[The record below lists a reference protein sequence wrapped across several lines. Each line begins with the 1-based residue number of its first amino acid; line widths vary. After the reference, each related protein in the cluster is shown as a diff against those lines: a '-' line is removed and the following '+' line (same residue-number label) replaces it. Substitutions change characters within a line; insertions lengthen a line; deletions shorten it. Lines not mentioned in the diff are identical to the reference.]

1 MLKGKKFFPRYLL
14 GYVLVAPLVV
24 AMVVFL
30 YVFCIHSTVKTAT
43 VFDVVRGDSVTGVA
57 NRLVKNNLIDSK
69 DSFIALVRF
78 HGGKIQS
85 GQYDIP
91 KSSSL
96 WRITRMLVSG
106 DVATT
111 TVVIPEGLTV
121 KQIKNILLQ
130 HSGLQGE
137 VDCTDNKSRP
147 VCNLKDGQIFP
158 DTYRIARGTP
168 RLAVLE
174 LMRKK
179 MIDVNNHIKGAYRV
193 LPRPLKNWDDVVTLA
208 SIVQKETP
216 IAREM
221 PIVASV
227 YLNRLNKGMRLQA
240 DPTVVYAVTGGLG
253 DMQGKPL
260 LSGHL
265 KTDSPYNTYR
275 NSGLPPT
282 PIANVGQNAIRAV
295 MRPAETNFL
304 FFVADGQGGHRFSV
318 DYEQHKK
325 NHDAWREIKKSK
337 NKF

>member
-1 MLKGKKFFPRYLL
+1 MLKYRKKSLKNILIGIFLL
-14 GYVLVAPLVV
+14 PIIVATLVC
-24 AMVVFL
+24 L
-30 YVFCIHSTVKTAT
+30 YTFCIHSTVKTAT

-57 NRLVKNNLIDSK
+57 NRLVKQNLIDSK
-69 DSFIALVRF
+69 DAFVALVRF
-78 HGGKIQS
+78 NGGKIQS
-85 GQYDIP
+85 GQYDIS
-91 KSSSL
+91 KSASL
-96 WRITRMLVSG
+96 WRIVRMMVSG

-111 TVVIPEGLTV
+111 TIVVPEGLTV
-121 KQIKNILLQ
+121 KQIKELLLQ
-130 HSGLQGE
+130 HSGLQGTVE
-137 VDCTDNKSRP
+137 CADNKSRP
-147 VCNLKDGQIFP
+147 VCSLKEGQLFP
-158 DTYRIARGTP
+158 DTYRVARGTN

-179 MIDVNNHIKGAYRV
+179 MVDVNNHIKGAYRV
-193 LPRPLKNWDDVVTLA
+193 LPRPLRDWHDVLILA

-216 IAREM
+216 ITREM

-227 YLNRLNKGMRLQA
+227 YLNRLNNGMRLQA